1 MCSVHCENA
10 FLVLSESKQM
20 EGTVEKL
27 TCLFG
32 VGIESMISFFF
43 FILKKFIFNIA

>member
-1 MCSVHCENA
+1 
-10 FLVLSESKQM
+10 M

-32 VGIESMISFFF
+32 VGVESMISFFF
-43 FILKKFIFNIA
+43 LILNKCIVNIA